1 MARTP
6 AFIREFIPYSTI
18 KQNELK
24 WSTYAGSRISYNR
37 NLLAREFGVDPDRV
51 YSIFARNFKKH
62 TKDFP
67 LAAVDTGTEKNK
79 RDYEKQEQ
87 YVLFLWNYYVV
98 DKPKKPSL
106 PKKPKETTVPV
117 PPVEDSYVD
126 PDNPYAGD
134 IDDPP
139 MIAEMSRIKPP
150 KGGAL
155 VKRRGISKR
164 EVYERVRNS
173 NPDPGKRPDE
183 LEEFDLPEDI
193 RAILGEEFLA
203 EIFAEGY
210 TTYSEFHTALGEW
223 QKKQGR
229 SAPPEDKAKIVNFRR
244 GEVGDKRQAT
254 PDNKFKLK
262 TTSLSRDSFFNTKK
276 LQGAPEKSQLLLPP
290 GEDGKKRKR
299 KASLEENVAAIR
311 KSVDKI
317 FKALNGQFEAI
328 KKQAELDKLNKQ
340 KDNRKKREKALEG
353 AGKFVMKQ
361 ARKLAAPTFDLLER
375 IFKFIGTV
383 ILGRVLFKV
392 VEWMADKRNQDKIK
406 ALGQFLKDWW
416 PVLLSAF
423 VLFATPLGKLIRV
436 VLAGVVKLSMFMV
449 KKGIPGLLKFV
460 KKNKLAAAALGIGA
474 LGLGAATLMGGD
486 DDKEPVQTPPTG
498 GETIQMVAGQEYDP
512 NNPTERQQKVLKMR
526 EDMGNPPLQKMK
538 GGGAVRRTMPSGGK
552 VSQSTG
558 KRVKGGGKDTQM
570 IVAQPGEIVMSKP
583 AVDKIGAP
591 FLLNLNKMGGGT
603 NKPDFAKFSD
613 LQFAQGGGL
622 VGAKDID
629 MEKVM
634 QTLRDAY
641 ITPDDLGPAGPD
653 NPRIQ
658 NVANYLYGMEKLNTE
673 GLDEFQVIDLQIA
686 KKAYP
691 KMDKKNKR
699 GSTSFASRSKTEDKK
714 EKKPK
719 AKPRPMGRSAAKKR
733 MEAKKKEE
741 EGGMEAP
748 SAKNKVAPAAA
759 AAVITGAM
767 PQTAQTAPA
776 ATAKPAP
783 AMLGKGNLPPV
794 PEPPEPKVNV
804 MTAKTGSPPP
814 SGGSGGGSGGYRD
827 VPTSFDTFYQTDLR
841 MQMLAIY
848 GITEVE

>member
-6 AFIREFIPYSTI
+6 TFIREFVPYSTV
-18 KQNELK
+18 KQNALK
-24 WSTYAGSRISYNR
+24 WSSYAASRISYNR

-98 DKPKKPSL
+98 EKPKKPSL
-106 PKKPKETTVPV
+106 PKKPKETTVQV
-117 PPVEDSYVD
+117 PSVEDSYVD

-150 KGGAL
+150 RGGAL
-155 VKRRGISKR
+155 LKRRGISKR
-164 EVYERVRNS
+164 DVYERVRNA

-193 RAILGEEFLA
+193 REILGQDLIDQ
-203 EIFAEGY
+203 IFADGY
-210 TTYSEFHTALGEW
+210 TTYGEFYSALGEW

-229 SAPPEDKAKIVNFRR
+229 SASPEDKAKIANFRR
-244 GEVGDKRQAT
+244 GEIGDKRQET
-254 PDNKFKLK
+254 PENKFKLK
-262 TTSLSRDSFFNTKK
+262 TTSVSRSSFFNTKK
-276 LQGAPEKSQLLLPP
+276 LQGAPEQPQLLLPP

-328 KKQAELDKLNKQ
+328 KKQAEVDKLNKQ

-486 DDKEPVQTPPTG
+486 DDKEPVQTPPTE

-658 NVANYLYGMEKLNTE
+658 NVANYLYGMEKLNT
-673 GLDEFQVIDLQIA
+673 
-686 KKAYP
+686 
-691 KMDKKNKR
+691 
-699 GSTSFASRSKTEDKK
+699 
-714 EKKPK
+714 
-719 AKPRPMGRSAAKKR
+719 
-733 MEAKKKEE
+733 
-741 EGGMEAP
+741 
-748 SAKNKVAPAAA
+748 
-759 AAVITGAM
+759 
-767 PQTAQTAPA
+767 
-776 ATAKPAP
+776 
-783 AMLGKGNLPPV
+783 
-794 PEPPEPKVNV
+794 
-804 MTAKTGSPPP
+804 
-814 SGGSGGGSGGYRD
+814 
-827 VPTSFDTFYQTDLR
+827 
-841 MQMLAIY
+841 
-848 GITEVE
+848 

>member
-6 AFIREFIPYSTI
+6 TFIREFVPYSTV
-18 KQNELK
+18 KQNALK
-24 WSTYAGSRISYNR
+24 WSSYAASRISYNR

-98 DKPKKPSL
+98 EKPKKPSL
-106 PKKPKETTVPV
+106 PKKPKETTVQV
-117 PPVEDSYVD
+117 PSVEDSYVD

-150 KGGAL
+150 RGGAL
-155 VKRRGISKR
+155 LKRRGISKR
-164 EVYERVRNS
+164 DVYERVRNA

-193 RAILGEEFLA
+193 REILGQDLIDQ
-203 EIFAEGY
+203 IFADGY
-210 TTYSEFHTALGEW
+210 TTYGEFYSALGEW

-229 SAPPEDKAKIVNFRR
+229 SASPEDKAKIANFRR
-244 GEVGDKRQAT
+244 GEIGDKRQET
-254 PDNKFKLK
+254 PENKFKLK
-262 TTSLSRDSFFNTKK
+262 TTSVSRSSFFNTKK

>member
-6 AFIREFIPYSTI
+6 TFIREFVPYSTV
-18 KQNELK
+18 KQNALK
-24 WSTYAGSRISYNR
+24 WSSYAASRISYNR

-98 DKPKKPSL
+98 EKPKKPSL
-106 PKKPKETTVPV
+106 PKKPKETTVQV
-117 PPVEDSYVD
+117 PSVEDSYVD

-150 KGGAL
+150 RGGAL

-164 EVYERVRNS
+164 DVYERVRNA

-262 TTSLSRDSFFNTKK
+262 TTSVSRDSFFNTKK
-276 LQGAPEKSQLLLPP
+276 LQGAPEQPQLLLPP
-290 GEDGKKRKR
+290 GEDGKKKRKR

-311 KSVDKI
+311 KSVEKI

-328 KKQAELDKLNKQ
+328 KKQAELDRLNKQ
-340 KDNRKKREKALEG
+340 RERRKKRENALEG
-353 AGKFVMKQ
+353 AGKFMLKQ
-361 ARKLAAPTFDLLER
+361 ARKLAAPTFDLLDR
-375 IFKFIGTV
+375 LFKFLGTV
-383 ILGRVLFKV
+383 ILGRVLFKL
-392 VEWMADKRNQDKIK
+392 VEWLGNKENQDKIE
-406 ALGQFLKDWW
+406 ALGRFLKDWW

-423 VLFATPLGKLIRV
+423 VLFATPLGGLIRS
-436 VLAGVVKLSMFMV
+436 VLAGVVKLSMFMA
-449 KKGIPGLLKFV
+449 KKAIPGLLKFA
-460 KKNKLAAAALGIGA
+460 KANPLAAAAVGVGA
-474 LGLGAATLMGGD
+474 LGLAAVAANQDGTAVVKDPEKPNKSQMDEINEFGGMTGAPISGD
-486 DDKEPVQTPPTG
+486 MLG
-498 GETIQMVAGQEYDP
+498 F
-512 NNPTERQQKVLKMR
+512 
-526 EDMGNPPLQKMK
+526 K
-538 GGGAVRRTMPSGGK
+538 GGGQVPRYTKGGNVQRNKRTMPSGGK